1 MTVRHSEVPSLPSW
15 TLREVAAAVFF
26 IAFLG
31 WQIGL
36 PIYQLFAPRP
46 AQFGWQM
53 FSGRH
58 RPAKLSLL
66 LRNGETR
73 ALDPSVYLEVSRGD
87 LRFEWELA
95 RHLCRTHSQLAA
107 VRLEPEGKAAM
118 VLPCR
123 P

>member
-1 MTVRHSEVPSLPSW
+1 MTVRRFEAPWAP
-15 TLREVAAAVFF
+15 REIAAAVFF

-31 WQIGL
+31 VQIAL
-36 PIYQLFAPRP
+36 PIYKLFVPRP

-53 FSGRH
+53 FSDRH
-58 RPAKLSLL
+58 RPARLSLV
-66 LRNGETR
+66 LRSGETR
-73 ALDPSVYLEVSRGD
+73 PLDPSVYLETTRGD

-107 VRLEPEGKAAM
+107 VRLEPERGAAR